1 MRQYFSDHQNDLFY
15 SYHFF
20 EISED
25 GHVGVVGA
33 IVEPDGAVVDVAKL
47 FDVVLVAPL

>member
-1 MRQYFSDHQNDLFY
+1 MQHFFIYFQNDLFY